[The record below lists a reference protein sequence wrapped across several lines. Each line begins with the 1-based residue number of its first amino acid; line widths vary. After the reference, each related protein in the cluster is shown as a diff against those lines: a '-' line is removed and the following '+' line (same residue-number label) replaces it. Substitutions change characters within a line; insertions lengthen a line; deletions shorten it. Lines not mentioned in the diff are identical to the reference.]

1 MTTDELKALLKEC
14 RLLILSNLCH
24 YYDFNG
30 ERAVNKLDAA
40 IASDFAVVPKEPTEA
55 MVQAMSESTNIDD
68 AYKAMIEA
76 SEGK

>member
-24 YYDFNG
+24 YYDCNG

-40 IASDFAVVPKEPTEA
+40 IASDFAVVPREPRD
-55 MVQAMSESTNIDD
+55 QN
-68 AYKAMIEA
+68 K
-76 SEGK
+76 